1 MSEIS
6 GGTHGLHAALMI
18 DGKVYAHYHHIAAQ
32 IELAKTRPKSTDL
45 YGWVELDA
53 NGYVISADWVD
64 VGK

>member
-1 MSEIS
+1 
-6 GGTHGLHAALMI
+6 MI